1 MKVGAGGLQ
10 VQTVHD
16 EVANRQAQES
26 RRTDYQQK
34 PVNDSDNTE
43 ALNRSALNKTVE
55 KPHDA
60 AEPFDLPLRF
70 PPKKEKNGQSGRETG
85 KKDGENNNRETAGEK
100 RTTFNDANNPYTG
113 LKLDRYI

>member
-1 MKVGAGGLQ
+1 MKVAAGGLQ

-16 EVANRQAQES
+16 EATNRQAQES

-34 PVNDSDNTE
+34 TVNVSDNTA

-60 AEPFDLPLRF
+60 GQSFDLPLRLRDNE
-70 PPKKEKNGQSGRETG
+70 KERSQGFAGH
-85 KKDGENNNRETAGEK
+85 KDDQENNGRNSGIKETDGDE
-100 RTTFNDANNPYTG
+100 PG
-113 LKLDRYI
+113 LPRGYNLDKYI

>member
-26 RRTDYQQK
+26 RRTDYLQK

-43 ALNRSALNKTVE
+43 ALNRNALNKTVE
-55 KPHDA
+55 RPNDA
-60 AEPFDLPLRF
+60 AEQFDLPLRRRD
-70 PPKKEKNGQSGRETG
+70 KEKEHGGGPNGHKNHRANPDKDSGSEEDEPDPDKG
-85 KKDGENNNRETAGEK
+85 
-100 RTTFNDANNPYTG
+100 YI
-113 LKLDRYI
+113 LDKYI